1 VKSLLNIPTSLT
13 PSQLAKNILGKPALL
28 KFLQEVLPEK
38 IPPSELHQGI
48 ETPDAFIEDVIEG
61 INAAPMSIRLTP
73 HILSCIDWE
82 DPLNDPLRRQFIPM
96 MSTIQPD
103 HPKLCLDSLHEKE
116 DSPCEG
122 LVHRY
127 TDKCLFLGTPI
138 SSPKSSV
145 EHHSNIQ
152 SLRRRAPIFEVFE
165 SH

>member
-1 VKSLLNIPTSLT
+1 VKSLFNVPTSLT
-13 PSQLAKNILGKPALL
+13 PSQLAKNIQGKPALL

-48 ETPDAFIEDVIEG
+48 ETPDAFIQDVIEG

-96 MSTIQPD
+96 MSAIQPD

-127 TDKCLFLGTPI
+127 TDKCLFLGTSI
-138 SSPKSSV
+138 DSSKSSV
-145 EHHSNIQ
+145 EHIS
-152 SLRRRAPIFEVFE
+152 PIFITPHNCPNF
-165 SH
+165 